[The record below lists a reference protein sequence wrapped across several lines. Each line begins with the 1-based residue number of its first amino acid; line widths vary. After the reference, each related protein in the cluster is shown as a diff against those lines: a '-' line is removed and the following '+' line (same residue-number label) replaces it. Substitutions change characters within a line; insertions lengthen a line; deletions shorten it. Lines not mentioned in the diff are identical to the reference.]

1 MIQQWNQHIQD
12 TKRVSLALH
21 LRYFRIPAMLILAV
35 VSDAPQIRLSV
46 SFIITHV
53 PSCKA
58 SPWIVM
64 DAIRTT
70 DSFQSFYSTLGP
82 CKLSKLQ
89 GQGVCFWEGELLKFF
104 REMRNSVISLESC
117 FFFSKVFVPLKIK
130 AKQPIDVFLKSEVF
144 KDKATVYHFPSAKVK

>member
-1 MIQQWNQHIQD
+1 M
-12 TKRVSLALH
+12 SLALH

-117 FFFSKVFVPLKIK
+117 FFFFQKCLCRWKLKLSSQLMYFWNLRSSRTKLQCTVFHQQRSSSKSGIMY
-130 AKQPIDVFLKSEVF
+130 Q
-144 KDKATVYHFPSAKVK
+144 